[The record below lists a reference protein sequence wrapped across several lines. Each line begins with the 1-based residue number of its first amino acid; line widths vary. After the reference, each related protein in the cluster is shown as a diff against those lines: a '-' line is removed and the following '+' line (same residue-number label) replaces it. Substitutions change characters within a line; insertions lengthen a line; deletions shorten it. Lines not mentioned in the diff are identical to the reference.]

1 MKPGNSKPSLAIL
14 SFPFLL
20 CALPV
25 SEAHGQ
31 ITVDLSKLNC
41 EQLYFSKL
49 DSRTIS
55 AWLNGFYHGKKNDPV
70 VDVQK
75 VKDNTEKLR
84 RFCFQNANMKVPV
97 MDAVERVLAPQR

>member
-1 MKPGNSKPSLAIL
+1 MKPAGSQRSLAIL
-14 SFPFLL
+14 SFPFFLGAFL
-20 CALPV
+20 V

-31 ITVDLSKLNC
+31 VTVDLSKLNC

-55 AWLNGFYHGKKNDPV
+55 TWLSGFYHGKKNDPV

-75 VKDNTEKLR
+75 MKDNTEKLR